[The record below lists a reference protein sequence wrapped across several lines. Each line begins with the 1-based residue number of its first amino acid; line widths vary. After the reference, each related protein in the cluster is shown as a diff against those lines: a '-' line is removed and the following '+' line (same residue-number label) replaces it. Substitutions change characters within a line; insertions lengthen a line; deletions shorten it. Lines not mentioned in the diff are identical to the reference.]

1 MLSRNSA
8 KWRHWRRHLNWRIS
22 TKITLMYGLVM
33 AAVLVISSVVTGLG
47 VYFSFYHQAETEIMM
62 SVQHVLE
69 KMDAEGWQAFAD
81 PKDSPVLPGVVLR
94 ITDLNGQIVYQTDE
108 HYPPLQVI
116 EAYEVEDP
124 PFWANKEMRVSEY
137 DSFAVYH
144 AKVSVS
150 YQDQPY
156 EFHFFRTITAEKHF
170 LATLDNLLFVTT
182 VLSCLLAL
190 LAGYLLSNHILRPI
204 RDMARTA
211 QGIEV
216 EELGRR
222 LEVPEARDELSELA
236 LTFNHMLDRLEA
248 GFEQQKRFVSDA
260 SHELRTP
267 VTVILG
273 YADMLARWGHEDK
286 EILKEGIESIHSEAE
301 NMQQLIEKLLFLA
314 RADQKRQI
322 LHMEIVDFQALLA
335 DVMRKMQL
343 VEQKHIVELKANVPA
358 LVTADKVTLRQMLRI
373 FLENSVKY
381 TPEGG
386 HISAES
392 QLAEDGK
399 ALEVVLKD
407 DGIGIPKDQQTKVFE
422 RFYRVDSSRTK
433 GKSGASGTGL
443 GLAIASWIAE
453 RHGIRIELAGDL
465 GQGTEVHLH
474 IPLAKAE

>member
-1 MLSRNSA
+1 M
-8 KWRHWRRHLNWRIS
+8 KWRPWRPYLRRLFNLRIS
-22 TKITLMYGLVM
+22 TKITLMYGLAM
-33 AAVLVISSVVTGLG
+33 AVVLVISSVITGLG
-47 VYFSFYHQAETEIMM
+47 VYFSFYHQAEVEIMM
-62 SVQHVLE
+62 SVQNVLE
-69 KMDAEGWQAFAD
+69 KMDEEGWRVFAD
-81 PKDSPVLPGVVLR
+81 PQDSPVVPGVVLR
-94 ITDLNGQIVYQTDE
+94 IMDMSGQIIYQTDE
-108 HYPPLQVI
+108 RYPSLQLI
-116 EAYEVEDP
+116 ESHEIEDP
-124 PFWANKEMRVSEY
+124 PFWANKEMRVSEFG
-137 DSFAVYH
+137 SFAVYH
-144 AKVSVS
+144 AKMVVS
-150 YQDQPY
+150 YQNQPY
-156 EFHFFRTITAEKHF
+156 EFHFFRTITAEKRF
-170 LATLDNLLFVTT
+170 LATLDKLLFIAT

-190 LAGYLLSNHILRPI
+190 LTGGLLSSRILRPI

-211 QGIEV
+211 QEIEV
-216 EELGRR
+216 QELERR

-236 LTFNHMLDRLEA
+236 LAFNRMLDRLEA

-267 VTVILG
+267 VTVVLG

-286 EILKEGIESIHSEAE
+286 DILKEGIESIRSEAE

-343 VEQKHIVELKANVPA
+343 VEQKHTVELKANVPA
-358 LVTADKVTLRQMLRI
+358 LVTADEVTLRQMLRI

-386 HISAES
+386 HITAES
-392 QLAEDGK
+392 KLAEGGK
-399 ALEVVLKD
+399 ILEVVLKD
-407 DGIGIPKDQQTKVFE
+407 DGIGIPKDQQAKVFE

-453 RHGIRIELAGDL
+453 QHGIRIELAGDL
-465 GQGTEVHLH
+465 GQGTEVHLY
-474 IPLAKAE
+474 IPLAKTE